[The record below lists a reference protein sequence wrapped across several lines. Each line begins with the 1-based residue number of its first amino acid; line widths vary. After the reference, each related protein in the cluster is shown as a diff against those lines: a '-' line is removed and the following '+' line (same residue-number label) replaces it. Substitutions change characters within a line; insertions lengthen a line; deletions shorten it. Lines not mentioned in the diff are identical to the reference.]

1 MSDLIQNKRS
11 ELNNEE
17 FNAFDTIIEL
27 MNQKDFRMLFESQFN
42 DFSEIKSVIL
52 IMKTYHYIEKLY
64 FEKKGVLPSK
74 EIMKK
79 GIRELMN
86 NANIRRFLVDSTISF
101 IKEDNVFEKIID
113 ENLNKLRYDLLTF
126 DNVE

>member
-1 MSDLIQNKRS
+1 MSDLIQNKDS
-11 ELNNEE
+11 ELDNEE

-64 FEKKGVLPSK
+64 FEKKRVLPSK

-101 IKEDNVFEKIID
+101 IKEDNAFEKIID

>member
-1 MSDLIQNKRS
+1 
-11 ELNNEE
+11 
-17 FNAFDTIIEL
+17 

-64 FEKKGVLPSK
+64 FEKRSSSSK

-79 GIRELMN
+79 GIRRINEQC
-86 NANIRRFLVDSTISF
+86 
-101 IKEDNVFEKIID
+101 K
-113 ENLNKLRYDLLTF
+113 Y
-126 DNVE
+126 

>member
-1 MSDLIQNKRS
+1 MSDLIQNKRF

-17 FNAFDTIIEL
+17 FNPFDTIIEL

-64 FEKKGVLPSK
+64 FEKGVLPSK

-101 IKEDNVFEKIID
+101 IKEDNAFERIID

-126 DNVE
+126 DNV

>member
-1 MSDLIQNKRS
+1 MSDLIQNKRF

-17 FNAFDTIIEL
+17 FNPFDTIIEL

-64 FEKKGVLPSK
+64 FEKRSSSLKRNY
-74 EIMKK
+74 E
-79 GIRELMN
+79 E
-86 NANIRRFLVDSTISF
+86 
-101 IKEDNVFEKIID
+101 
-113 ENLNKLRYDLLTF
+113 RYSRI
-126 DNVE
+126 NEQCKY

>member
-1 MSDLIQNKRS
+1 MSDLIQNKRF

-17 FNAFDTIIEL
+17 FNPFDTIIEL

-64 FEKKGVLPSK
+64 FEKRVLPSK

-101 IKEDNVFEKIID
+101 IKEDNAFERIID

-126 DNVE
+126 DNV